1 MGGKE
6 MLLTEK
12 EILQILKISRT
23 TLSKLR
29 KNGLPFIRITDKAIR
44 YCKDDVLE
52 WVNKKHK
59 KGE

>member
-1 MGGKE
+1 

-44 YCKDDVLE
+44 YSKEDVLE
-52 WVNKKHK
+52 WINRKQVK
-59 KGE
+59 ED